1 MAEAKD
7 MEARM
12 KALEQRLAVTEDI
25 EAIKRLKHKYF
36 RCLDLKLWD
45 ELAECFI
52 EDATTSYT
60 DGKYSLSG
68 VEAIIAFLRKSLGAA
83 TVLSMHQGHQPEIDL
98 TSGTAARG
106 IWTSEAG
113 LIITDRNVST
123 REVNFYQ
130 DEYVKIGGQ
139 WKIKHTGY
147 RRLFEEAWDRGETKS
162 LRITANMFAP
172 RKE

>member
-1 MAEAKD
+1 MADAKD
-7 MEARM
+7 MEVRI
-12 KALEQRLAVTEDI
+12 KALEQKVAASEDI
-25 EAIKRLKHKYF
+25 EAIKRLKNKYF
-36 RCLDLKLWD
+36 RCLDSKLWD
-45 ELAECFI
+45 EMAECFT

-60 DGKYSLSG
+60 DGKYSFRG
-68 VEAIIAFLRKSLGAA
+68 VEAIIGFLKKSLGAD
-83 TVLSMHQGHQPEIDL
+83 TVLSMHQGHQPEIDI
-98 TSGTAARG
+98 TSETTAKG

-123 REVNFYQ
+123 REVNFYY

-147 RRLFEEAWDRGETKS
+147 KRLFEEAWNRGETK
-162 LRITANMFAP
+162 LIANMFAP